1 MKRREFMA
9 FVGGAVA
16 ASVPFSARAQ
26 QSAMPVIGF
35 LSSRFPDESAG
46 VATAFR
52 QGLAEAGYVVG
63 QNIAI
68 EYRWAEGHYDRLP
81 ALAAELVS
89 QRVSAILTG
98 GGPPATLAAKAA
110 TTTIPVI
117 FSAAPDPVRLG
128 LVASLNRP
136 GGNITGMGVFTATLG
151 AKGIELLKQLVP
163 TASQMAYLVNPSNP
177 SAEIEANE
185 VLDAAKAI
193 GIALQVFKAS
203 TDDEL
208 DAAFQAMGTL
218 RADGLAVAGESFF
231 DSRRQKIVALA
242 ARFKIP
248 TAYAWR
254 ENVALGGLLSYGTS
268 LTDSYRRAGIYTGRI
283 LKGEK
288 PSDLPVMQPTR
299 FELAINLKAAATLG
313 LTIPPSLLA
322 TADEVIE

>member
-1 MKRREFMA
+1 LSQ
-9 FVGGAVA
+9 
-16 ASVPFSARAQ
+16 AS
-26 QSAMPVIGF
+26 
-35 LSSRFPDESAG
+35 
-46 VATAFR
+46 
-52 QGLAEAGYVVG
+52 
-63 QNIAI
+63 
-68 EYRWAEGHYDRLP
+68 
-81 ALAAELVS
+81 
-89 QRVSAILTG
+89 TG
-98 GGPPATLAAKAA
+98 RAA
-110 TTTIPVI
+110 T
-117 FSAAPDPVRLG
+117 SRAW
-128 LVASLNRP
+128 
-136 GGNITGMGVFTATLG
+136 VFVTATLG

-177 SAEIEANE
+177 SAEIEAKE

-268 LTDSYRRAGIYTGRI
+268 LTDSYRRAGIYTGRV

-299 FELAINLKAAATLG
+299 FELAINLKTAATLDVTVL
-313 LTIPPSLLA
+313 LTR
-322 TADEVIE
+322 ADEVIE

>member
-1 MKRREFMA
+1 
-9 FVGGAVA
+9 
-16 ASVPFSARAQ
+16 
-26 QSAMPVIGF
+26 
-35 LSSRFPDESAG
+35 
-46 VATAFR
+46 
-52 QGLAEAGYVVG
+52 
-63 QNIAI
+63 
-68 EYRWAEGHYDRLP
+68 
-81 ALAAELVS
+81 
-89 QRVSAILTG
+89 
-98 GGPPATLAAKAA
+98 
-110 TTTIPVI
+110 
-117 FSAAPDPVRLG
+117 
-128 LVASLNRP
+128 
-136 GGNITGMGVFTATLG
+136 
-151 AKGIELLKQLVP
+151 
-163 TASQMAYLVNPSNP
+163 MAYLVNPSNP

-268 LTDSYRRAGIYTGRI
+268 LTDSYRRAGIYTGRV

-288 PSDLPVMQPTR
+288 PSDLPVMLPTR
-299 FELAINLKAAATLG
+299 FELVINLKTAKVLGITVPPTLLG
-313 LTIPPSLLA
+313 

>member
-1 MKRREFMA
+1 MKRREFLRLA
-9 FVGGAVA
+9 GGAVA
-16 ASVPFSARAQ
+16 MGPLSARAQ

-46 VATAFR
+46 VASAFR

-98 GGPPATLAAKAA
+98 GGPPATFAAKAA

-136 GGNITGMGVFTATLG
+136 GGNVTGMGVFTATLG

-268 LTDSYRRAGIYTGRI
+268 LTDSYRRAGIYTGRV

-288 PSDLPVMQPTR
+288 PSDLPVMLPTR
-299 FELAINLKAAATLG
+299 FELVINLKTAKVLG
-313 LTIPPSLLA
+313 ITVPLTLLA

>member
-9 FVGGAVA
+9 FVGGAVT

-136 GGNITGMGVFTATLG
+136 GGNITGMGVFTYRDPWGKRHRTP
-151 AKGIELLKQLVP
+151 E
-163 TASQMAYLVNPSNP
+163 
-177 SAEIEANE
+177 
-185 VLDAAKAI
+185 AI
-193 GIALQVFKAS
+193 G
-203 TDDEL
+203 
-208 DAAFQAMGTL
+208 
-218 RADGLAVAGESFF
+218 ADGLANGLPGKSFQSECGNRGE
-231 DSRRQKIVALA
+231 
-242 ARFKIP
+242 
-248 TAYAWR
+248 
-254 ENVALGGLLSYGTS
+254 
-268 LTDSYRRAGIYTGRI
+268 
-283 LKGEK
+283 
-288 PSDLPVMQPTR
+288 
-299 FELAINLKAAATLG
+299 
-313 LTIPPSLLA
+313 
-322 TADEVIE
+322 

>member
-1 MKRREFMA
+1 MKRREFLRLA
-9 FVGGAVA
+9 GGTA
-16 ASVPFSARAQ
+16 AMWPLSARAQ

-35 LSSRFPDESAG
+35 LSSRFPDESVG
-46 VATAFR
+46 VASAFR
-52 QGLAEAGYVVG
+52 QGLTEAGYVVG
-63 QNIAI
+63 KNVAI

-89 QRVSAILTG
+89 RHVSVILAA
-98 GGPPATLAAKAA
+98 GGPPSAFAAKAA
-110 TTTIPVI
+110 TLTIPVI

-136 GGNITGMGVFTATLG
+136 GGNVTGMGVFTATLG
-151 AKGIELLKQLVP
+151 AKGVELLKQLVP

-177 SAEIEANE
+177 SAEIEVKE
-185 VLDAAKAI
+185 VLDAANAI
-193 GIALQVFKAS
+193 GITLHVFKAS

-208 DAAFQAMGTL
+208 DAAFQALGTL

-242 ARFKIP
+242 ARFRIP

-268 LTDSYRRAGIYTGRI
+268 LPDSYRRAGIYTGRVH
-283 LKGEK
+283 KCEK

-299 FELAINLKAAATLG
+299 FELTINLKTANTLG
-313 LTIPPSLLA
+313 LTVPPTLL
-322 TADEVIE
+322 TLADEVIE

>member
-1 MKRREFMA
+1 VKRREFLRLA
-9 FVGGAVA
+9 GGAVA
-16 ASVPFSARAQ
+16 MGPLSARAQ

-46 VATAFR
+46 VASAFR

-89 QRVSAILTG
+89 QRVSAILAG
-98 GGPPATLAAKAA
+98 GGPPAAFAAKAA

-151 AKGIELLKQLVP
+151 AKSIELLKQLVP

-185 VLDAAKAI
+185 VLDATKAI

-208 DAAFQAMGTL
+208 DAAFQAIGTL

-242 ARFKIP
+242 ARFKIL

-268 LTDSYRRAGIYTGRI
+268 LTDSYRRADIYTGRV

-288 PSDLPVMQPTR
+288 PADLPVMQPTK
-299 FELAINLKAAATLG
+299 FEFVVNLKTAKTLG
-313 LTIPPSLLA
+313 IEVPPMLVA
-322 TADEVIE
+322 RADEVIE

>member
-1 MKRREFMA
+1 MRRRKFITLL
-9 FVGGAVA
+9 GGAAVA
-16 ASVPFSARAQ
+16 WPLLARAQ
-26 QSAMPVIGF
+26 QKPMPVIGF

-46 VATAFR
+46 VASAFR

-89 QRVSAILTG
+89 LRVSAILTG
-98 GGPPATLAAKAA
+98 GGPPATFAAKAA
-110 TTTIPVI
+110 TVTIPVI

-185 VLDAAKAI
+185 VLDAAKAM

-231 DSRRQKIVALA
+231 DSRRQKIVTLA
-242 ARFKIP
+242 ARFMIP

-268 LTDSYRRAGIYTGRI
+268 LTDSYRRAGIYTGRV

-288 PSDLPVMQPTR
+288 PSDLPVMQPTT
-299 FELAINLKAAATLG
+299 FELAINLTTAKDLG
-313 LTIPPSLLA
+313 LTIPPTLLA
-322 TADEVIE
+322 RADEVIE

>member
-1 MKRREFMA
+1 MRRRKFITLL
-9 FVGGAVA
+9 GGAAVA
-16 ASVPFSARAQ
+16 WPLLARAQ
-26 QSAMPVIGF
+26 QKPMPVIGF

-46 VATAFR
+46 VASAFR

-89 QRVSAILTG
+89 LRVSAILTG
-98 GGPPATLAAKAA
+98 GGPPATFAAKAA
-110 TTTIPVI
+110 TVTIPVI

-151 AKGIELLKQLVP
+151 AKGIELLKQLAP

-242 ARFKIP
+242 ARLKIP

-268 LTDSYRRAGIYTGRI
+268 LTDSYRRAGIYTGRV

-299 FELAINLKAAATLG
+299 FELAINLKTAKALG
-313 LTIPPSLLA
+313 LTIPPTLLA
-322 TADEVIE
+322 RADEVIE